1 MASFGIDISKW
12 QGDFNMKQ
20 AKAEG
25 VEFAIIKVG
34 GGDNSLYGDKRF
46 EENVSK
52 CLENKIPF
60 GCYFYGNAKTVK
72 QAEDEANF
80 CLFLMEDYHF
90 DLPVFYD
97 VEGSM
102 LNNDR
107 NCLTEIV
114 KTFCSIIKRN
124 GYLSGIYASESVYN
138 NKLND
143 NELGEFYH
151 WVAKWSTHEPKLNSG
166 NTIDLWQFG
175 GETNLLKDNHIA
187 GVVCDQDYCYMALS
201 TPATP
206 PQKTVDE
213 LAHEVLADMWGRGEE
228 RKRLLTQAGYDYKAV
243 QERVN
248 EIYPDWVASQVS
260 NKKSNDEI
268 ALEVYRGEWGNGTH
282 RRQALIDAGYDPDVI
297 QQIVNNTYYK

>member
-12 QGDFNMKQ
+12 QGDFNMTQ
-20 AKAEG
+20 AKSEG

-52 CLENKIPF
+52 CIDNHIPF

-80 CLFLMEDYHF
+80 CLFLLEDYHF

-102 LNNDR
+102 VNNDR
-107 NCLTEIV
+107 NTLTQVV

-124 GYLSGIYASESVYN
+124 GFLAGIYASESVYN
-138 NKLND
+138 NSFND
-143 NELGEFYH
+143 NELSEFYH

-166 NTIDLWQFG
+166 NAIDLWQFG
-175 GETNLLKDNHIA
+175 GESNLIRTNKVA

-201 TPATP
+201 TPASP
-206 PQKTVDE
+206 PSKSVDE
-213 LAHEVLADMWGRGEE
+213 LAQEVINGLWGNGEE
-228 RKRLLTQAGYDYKAV
+228 RKQRLTDAGYDYQTV
-243 QERVN
+243 QNRVN
-248 EIYPDWVASQVS
+248 ELYDKP